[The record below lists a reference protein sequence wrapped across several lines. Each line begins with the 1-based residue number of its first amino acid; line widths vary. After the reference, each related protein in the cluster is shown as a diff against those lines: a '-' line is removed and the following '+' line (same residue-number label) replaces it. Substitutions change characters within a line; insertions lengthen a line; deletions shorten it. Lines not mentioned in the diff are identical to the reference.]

1 MVAAMTI
8 VDSEAAVMTV
18 IVTMVVSGARGV
30 FWLLWL
36 LVH

>member
-8 VDSEAAVMTV
+8 VDWEGAAMTV
-18 IVTMVVSGARGV
+18 IVRMVVSGARGV
-30 FWLLWL
+30 FRLLWL